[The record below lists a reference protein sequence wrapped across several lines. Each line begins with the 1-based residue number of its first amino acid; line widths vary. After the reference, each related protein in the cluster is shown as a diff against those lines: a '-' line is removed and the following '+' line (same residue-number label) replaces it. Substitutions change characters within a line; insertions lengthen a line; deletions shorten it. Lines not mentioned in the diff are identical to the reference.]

1 MIAAAVPRTPARAAA
16 RLAVGFLAGAAV
28 WTVLSPAYEKTL
40 AAGAETLLRGTEWP
54 AVTRLEA
61 RRGEILVERA
71 DFPPAAPR
79 PGLPAADLHFNFVL
93 LVALFALAPKPW
105 RREWLARFLLAAAL
119 LWFVHSMA
127 LVFQVR
133 SVYAT
138 ALGPWSA
145 AHYGSFARNSWAAGF
160 HFYQIA
166 GRFAAPLALWWPFA
180 GIERPERAQ
189 AGSRTRSRRKPEA
202 PLRVVK

>member
-1 MIAAAVPRTPARAAA
+1 MIGTAVPRTPGRAAV
-16 RLAVGFLAGAAV
+16 RLAIGFLIGVAFWIA
-28 WTVLSPAYEKTL
+28 LSPPYERTL
-40 AAGAETLLRGTEWP
+40 AAGAETLLRWTEWP

-79 PGLPAADLHFNFVL
+79 PGLPAADIHFNFVI
-93 LVALFALAPKPW
+93 LVALFALASKPW
-105 RREWLARFLLAAAL
+105 RGEWLGRFALAAGL
-119 LWFVHSMA
+119 LWFVHVVA

-145 AHYGSFARNSWAAGF
+145 AHYGSISRNFWAGGF

-166 GRFAAPLALWWPFA
+166 GRFAAPLAIWWPFA
-180 GIERPERAQ
+180 GIERSERAQ
-189 AGSRTRSRRKPEA
+189 EGGRRRQRRKTETS
-202 PLRVVK
+202 LRVVP